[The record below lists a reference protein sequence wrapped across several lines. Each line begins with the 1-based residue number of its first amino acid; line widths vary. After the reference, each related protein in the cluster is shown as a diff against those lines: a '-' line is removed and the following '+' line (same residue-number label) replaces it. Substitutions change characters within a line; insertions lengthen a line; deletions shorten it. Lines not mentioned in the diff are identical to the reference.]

1 MFLVLPKNFDFIRNF
16 AKNNKGEKMKRL
28 IFTYV
33 CFCLMF
39 LLAIGRCFYIVN
51 NKTFTA
57 NVNNSK
63 KQVDF
68 GFSRGA
74 IFDCN
79 KVKLTNAE
87 DEYFVAVAPN
97 SQNANAVKDYLDEE
111 GRKTL
116 SMGFPIKIKVDEKFE
131 NNNVIK
137 LKIPKRYS
145 GIASHII
152 GYCDS
157 EGNGICGVEQSF
169 NDILKGQKISV
180 SFNTDVNGKIIANK
194 QEITNNTE
202 LQQKGVMLT
211 IDKSI
216 QDICETTAK
225 EHLKKGAIVVL
236 ENKTGKIK
244 ALVSTPTYNP
254 NNISASLDS
263 NASPF
268 FNRALAAYN
277 CGSVF
282 KILVAA
288 AALYYDINLT
298 YFCNGN
304 LTIGDTTFGCIQ
316 KHNFTTM
323 KKAIALSCNCY
334 FIKLGQKIGA
344 KRLLSFAKSFGFGN
358 EISLMNSLVSTGAN
372 LPDEQTLTNIPA
384 DLANFSFGQG
394 VLLTSPLHIAS
405 MIACVANDGK
415 YISPTLVE
423 GITNNKGE
431 ILKKFKQQLPTY
443 LLTKDDATTLQ
454 KYLVNAVEKGTGKAA
469 KPTFTGAGGKTA
481 TAQTGI
487 YEKNGKAV
495 YQTWFGGFYPDEN
508 PVYTIVV
515 LCENGNS
522 GSKSAAPVFK
532 KIADGIYG
540 IR

>member
-1 MFLVLPKNFDFIRNF
+1 
-16 AKNNKGEKMKRL
+16 MKRL
-28 IFTYV
+28 IYTYIALS
-33 CFCLMF
+33 LMF
-39 LLAIGRCFYIVN
+39 LIAVCRCFYIVN
-51 NKTFTA
+51 NKTFT
-57 NVNNSK
+57 VGSVNSK
-63 KQVDF
+63 KTVDF
-68 GFSRGA
+68 GVSRGT

-79 KVKLTNAE
+79 KVKLTNA
-87 DEYFVAVAPN
+87 DNEYFVAVAPN
-97 SQNANAVKDYLDEE
+97 AKSVNAVKSYIDETD
-111 GRKTL
+111 RKTL

-131 NNNVIK
+131 NNNVVK

-152 GYCDS
+152 GYCDN
-157 EGNGICGVEQSF
+157 EGNGVCGVEQSF
-169 NDILKGQKISV
+169 NEILKGQKISV
-180 SFNTDVNGKIIANK
+180 SFNTDVTGKIIANK
-194 QEITNNTE
+194 QEIENNANTK
-202 LQQKGVMLT
+202 QKGIMLT

-216 QDICETTAK
+216 QDICETVA
-225 EHLKKGAIVVL
+225 EEMKKSGAIVVL

-263 NASPF
+263 DASPF

-298 YFCNGN
+298 HFCNGS
-304 LTIGDTTFGCIQ
+304 LTIGDTTFNCIQ

-323 KKAIALSCNCY
+323 KKALSHSCNCY
-334 FIKLGQKIGA
+334 FIKLGQKIGV
-344 KRLLSFAKSFGFGN
+344 KHLLSFAKSFGFGN
-358 EISLMNSLVSTGAN
+358 EFSLCETLVSTGAN

-394 VLLTSPLHIAS
+394 VILTSPLHIAS
-405 MIACVANDGK
+405 MIACIANDGK
-415 YISPTLVE
+415 YITPTLIE
-423 GITNNKGE
+423 GVTNSKGE
-431 ILKKFKQQLPTY
+431 LIEKVKQQLPTY
-443 LLTKDDATTLQ
+443 LLTKDDAKLLQ
-454 KYLVNAVEKGTGKAA
+454 KHLVNAVENGTGKNA

-487 YEKNGKAV
+487 YDKKGKAV

-515 LCENGNS
+515 LCENGKS
-522 GSKSAAPVFK
+522 GSSSAAPIFK